1 MYPIFEHFSKLF
13 KEHSFKLYMIGGTS
27 RDHLLGIVPN
37 DFDFV
42 TDASPDEMKSFL
54 EGDYTFIR
62 FGVVKVK
69 FNNIHADIVSMRKE
83 SDYKDYRHPKNV
95 TYVKTIIEDY
105 LRRDFTINAIYIDLE
120 GNIIDPSGG
129 LLDLKDGIIRF
140 IGDPETRIK
149 EDPLRI
155 LRAERF
161 SKKLKFEIDEK
172 TSVAIERNRELLNK
186 LNPDKINMELKK
198 V

>member
-1 MYPIFEHFSKLF
+1 
-13 KEHSFKLYMIGGTS
+13 MIGGTS

-161 SKKLKFEIDEK
+161 SKKLKFVIDEK

-198 V
+198 M

>member
-161 SKKLKFEIDEK
+161 SKKLKFKIDEK

>member
-83 SDYKDYRHPKNV
+83 SDYKDYRHPKNI